1 MTTTTRLRRP
11 LALAFVLTV
20 TVVLPS
26 CSQAESPI
34 VGQPS
39 ATPVATSPSTSPA
52 SSSPTSDPP
61 STSAARRIDITV
73 TGRQVT
79 PKPAT
84 VNISVGESL
93 TISVTSDQDNQL
105 HAHGF
110 DIEQDIKAG
119 QQTEVTV
126 KGAKTGVFE
135 VELHEPELRL
145 FQVAV
150 R

>member
-1 MTTTTRLRRP
+1 MTRLRRP
-11 LALAFVLTV
+11 LALAFVLTAAI
-20 TVVLPS
+20 VLPS
-26 CSQAESPI
+26 CSQAESPESPTA
-34 VGQPS
+34 GQ
-39 ATPVATSPSTSPA
+39 ATGTPVATSPSTSPA
-52 SSSPTSDPP
+52 SSSPTSDSPTT
-61 STSAARRIDITV
+61 STGRRIDITV

-84 VNISVGESL
+84 VNIAVGESL

-110 DIEQDIKAG
+110 DIELDIKAG
-119 QQTEVTV
+119 QPTEVTV
-126 KGAKTGVFE
+126 KGTKTGVFE